1 MKQVST
7 SFLKEGDYSKYIEML
22 NSSNTDYIHYD
33 VMDGI
38 FVDNKNLNIKE
49 LTKYINMSKK
59 KNDVHLMI
67 KNPKKYI
74 ETLSVLNVD
83 NITIHRE
90 IPDYKDMINL
100 IKSYGI
106 KPGLAIN
113 PETKVSEIINDLKN
127 ISLVLVMGVIPGKSG
142 QEYIKDTTNKLRE
155 LKEIK
160 QKNNLTFKIS
170 IDGGIKEEV
179 LPYIKDTDIIVSA
192 SFILNDLSNID
203 KLHNI

>member
-7 SFLKEGDYSKYIEML
+7 SFLKEGDYSNYIEML
-22 NSSNTDYIHYD
+22 NNSNTDYIHYD

-59 KNDVHLMI
+59 KNDVHLMV
-67 KNPKKYI
+67 KKPKKYI

-113 PETKVSEIINDLKN
+113 PETKVSEIKNDLKN

-155 LKEIK
+155 LKKIK